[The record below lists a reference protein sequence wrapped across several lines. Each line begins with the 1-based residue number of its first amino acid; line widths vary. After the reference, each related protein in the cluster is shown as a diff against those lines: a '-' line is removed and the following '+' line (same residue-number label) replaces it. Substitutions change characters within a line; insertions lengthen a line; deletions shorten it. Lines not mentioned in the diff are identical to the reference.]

1 MEILEKELS
10 FYICESWKFQCLLF
24 YAVCV
29 LKKMIN
35 INSWVGISDTAVKET
50 DGGEKCHHF
59 RWRS

>member
-29 LKKMIN
+29 LKNDKYQQL
-35 INSWVGISDTAVKET
+35 SGY
-50 DGGEKCHHF
+50 F
-59 RWRS
+59 RYSS